1 MTADHL
7 EKRNHLKDLSADAQI
22 LVKMGKVD
30 TVNEGIKLFYA
41 NLGHTE
47 LKTFGKW
54 KELGFQVMKGEKA
67 LLLWAKPL
75 HVQKEEPKPEGAPFF
90 PVVYLF
96 SNLQVEPLKK

>member
-30 TVNEGIKLFYA
+30 TVNEGIKIFYA

-54 KELGFQVMKGEKA
+54 KESGFQVMKSGIHDMNMGNLYMLTAKFA
-67 LLLWAKPL
+67 LNL
-75 HVQKEEPKPEGAPFF
+75 GFF
-90 PVVYLF
+90 
-96 SNLQVEPLKK
+96 KG